1 LKFGIIIQVKL
12 FEDVKPLPENKPKFV
27 HIATWGCQMNDH
39 DSEVMRALL
48 EQSGLVWT
56 EDVEK
61 ADLVV
66 LNTCSVRKSAEQK
79 VMGFLGALKHLKE
92 SRPEVIVAVGGCMIQ
107 NQEIMKQLRKAGHV
121 NIIFGT
127 RSFHRLPSLIS
138 RYNKTSAQVVETDL
152 DEQPPGALP
161 AHRDSG
167 IKAYV
172 TIMYGCDNFCS
183 YCVVPYARGREK
195 SRPLTEI
202 CEEVGGLVAS
212 GYLEVMLLGQNV
224 NSYGKDLPGKV
235 NFAALLGELDRMP
248 GLARIRYM
256 TSHPRDFSDELIA
269 TIRQSHKVCEHFHLP
284 LQSGSNSV
292 LERMNRGYTREQYL
306 QWVAKI
312 RSAIPSASITT
323 DLILGFPGETEQ
335 EFQETLD
342 LVERVRFDAIYTF
355 LYSPRPGTAAAV
367 MPDQVSGE
375 VKKQRFTRLT
385 ETQNE
390 ISLEINKTLVGQ
402 DWEVLVE
409 GKSKTNPERWS
420 GRTRTGKIVVFKGG
434 DDLTGK
440 IVDVA
445 IDCAQTWNL
454 IATLKNIRIKE
465 ESLPLKRTY
474 NV

>member
-1 LKFGIIIQVKL
+1 MQDKRPMKFIT
-12 FEDVKPLPENKPKFV
+12 F
-27 HIATWGCQMNDH
+27 TWGCQMNDH

-48 EQSGLVWT
+48 EQRGLVWT
-56 EDVEK
+56 EDIEE
-61 ADLVV
+61 ADVIV

-79 VMGFLGALKHLKE
+79 VMSFLGKLKHLKE
-92 SRPEVIVAVGGCMIQ
+92 SRPDVVVAIGGCMTQ
-107 NQEIMKQLRKAGHV
+107 NQEISDQLRKSGHV
-121 NIIFGT
+121 NIIFGA

-138 RYNKTSAQVVETDL
+138 RYERTGNQVVETDL
-152 DEQPPGALP
+152 EEQPPSGALP
-161 AHRDSG
+161 AHRDSR

-202 CEEVGGLVAS
+202 CGEVGRLAAS

-224 NSYGKDLPGKV
+224 NSYGKGLPDGV
-235 NFAALLGELDRMP
+235 NFAMLLEELDRLP
-248 GLARIRYM
+248 ELARIRYM

-269 TIRQSHKVCEHFHLP
+269 TIRRSRKVCEHFHLP

-292 LERMNRGYTREQYL
+292 LERMNRGYTIEQYL
-306 QWVAKI
+306 QLVAKI
-312 RSAIPSASITT
+312 RSAIPAASITT

-335 EFQETLD
+335 EFQGTLD
-342 LVERVRFDAIYTF
+342 LVERVRFDAIYVF
-355 LYSPRPGTAAAV
+355 LYSPRPGTAAAA
-367 MPDQVSGE
+367 MPDQITGE

-385 ETQNE
+385 EAQNE
-390 ISLEINKTLVGQ
+390 ISLEINRVLVGQ

-420 GRTRTGKIVVFKGG
+420 GRTRTGKIVVFKGEG
-434 DDLTGK
+434 DLTGK
-440 IVDVA
+440 IVEVA

-465 ESLPLKRTY
+465 ESLPLRRA
-474 NV
+474 

>member
-1 LKFGIIIQVKL
+1 MQDKRPMKFIT
-12 FEDVKPLPENKPKFV
+12 F
-27 HIATWGCQMNDH
+27 TWGCQMNDH

-48 EQSGLVWT
+48 EQRGLVWT
-56 EDVEK
+56 EDIEE
-61 ADLVV
+61 ADVIV
-66 LNTCSVRKSAEQK
+66 LNTCSVRKSAEHK
-79 VMGFLGALKHLKE
+79 VMSFLGKLKHLKE
-92 SRPEVIVAVGGCMIQ
+92 SRPDVVVAIGGCMTQ
-107 NQEIMKQLRKAGHV
+107 NQEISDQLRKSGHV
-121 NIIFGT
+121 NIIFGA

-138 RYNKTSAQVVETDL
+138 RYERTGNQVVETDL
-152 DEQPPGALP
+152 EEQPPSGALP
-161 AHRDSG
+161 AHRDSR

-202 CEEVGGLVAS
+202 CGEVGRLAAS

-224 NSYGKDLPGKV
+224 NSYGKDLPDGV
-235 NFAALLGELDRMP
+235 NFAMLLEELDRLP
-248 GLARIRYM
+248 ELARIRYM

-269 TIRQSHKVCEHFHLP
+269 TIRRSRKVCEHFHLP

-292 LERMNRGYTREQYL
+292 LERMNRGYTIEQYL
-306 QWVAKI
+306 QLVAKI
-312 RSAIPSASITT
+312 RSAIPAASITT

-335 EFQETLD
+335 EFQGTLD
-342 LVERVRFDAIYTF
+342 LVERVRFDAIYVF
-355 LYSPRPGTAAAV
+355 LYSPRPGTAAAA
-367 MPDQVSGE
+367 MPDQITGE

-385 ETQNE
+385 EAQNE
-390 ISLEINKTLVGQ
+390 ISLEINRVLVGQ

-420 GRTRTGKIVVFKGG
+420 GRTRTGKIVVFKGEG
-434 DDLTGK
+434 DLTGK
-440 IVDVA
+440 IVEVA

-465 ESLPLKRTY
+465 ESLPLRRA
-474 NV
+474 

>member
-1 LKFGIIIQVKL
+1 MQDKRPMKFIT
-12 FEDVKPLPENKPKFV
+12 F
-27 HIATWGCQMNDH
+27 TWGCQMNDH
-39 DSEVMRALL
+39 DSEVIRALL
-48 EQSGLVWT
+48 EQRGLVWT
-56 EDVEK
+56 EDIEE
-61 ADLVV
+61 ADVIV

-79 VMGFLGALKHLKE
+79 VMSFLGKLKHLKE
-92 SRPEVIVAVGGCMIQ
+92 SRPDVVVAVGGCMTQ
-107 NQEIMKQLRKAGHV
+107 NQEISDQLRKSGHV
-121 NIIFGT
+121 NIIFGA

-138 RYNKTSAQVVETDL
+138 SYERTGNQVVETDL
-152 DEQPPGALP
+152 EEQPPSGALP
-161 AHRDSG
+161 AHRDSR

-202 CEEVGGLVAS
+202 CGEVGRLAAS

-224 NSYGKDLPGKV
+224 NSYGKGLPDGV
-235 NFAALLGELDRMP
+235 NFAMLLEELDRLP
-248 GLARIRYM
+248 ELARIRYM

-269 TIRQSHKVCEHFHLP
+269 TIRRSRKVCEHFHLP

-292 LERMNRGYTREQYL
+292 LERMNRGYTIEQYL
-306 QWVAKI
+306 QLVAKI
-312 RSAIPSASITT
+312 RSAIPAASITT

-342 LVERVRFDAIYTF
+342 MVERVRFDAIYVF

-367 MPDQVSGE
+367 MPDQITGE

-385 ETQNE
+385 EAQNE
-390 ISLEINKTLVGQ
+390 ISLEINRVLVGQ

-420 GRTRTGKIVVFKGG
+420 GRTRTGKIVVFKGEG
-434 DDLTGK
+434 DLTGK
-440 IVDVA
+440 IVEVA

-465 ESLPLKRTY
+465 ESLPLRRA
-474 NV
+474 